1 MKIIT
6 LATFFV
12 LFTIVQCIPF
22 PPDPDDSEPE
32 IIADN
37 LPSDSD
43 SGSDNDV
50 VILPD
55 PGVVECLQE
64 PPIHILASSPE
75 NSGPEDH
82 DMEEPPIH
90 LPSSP
95 ENSGPE
101 DHGMEE
107 PPIHLPSS
115 PENSEPEDND
125 RDEQPPFL
133 PNGVTGDESIQQT
146 PELIRVWV
154 RAPASLRNFD
164 PQDDRH
170 GVWHWRDRH
179 LQASTSTGARGGLTL
194 RTEWARLAM
203 QQQPVACLA
212 RRNIE
217 EPRRNIGN

>member
-82 DMEEPPIH
+82 
-90 LPSSP
+90 
-95 ENSGPE
+95 
-101 DHGMEE
+101 GMEE

-154 RAPASLRNFD
+154 RAPASFRNFD
-164 PQDDRH
+164 PQD
-170 GVWHWRDRH
+170 GVWNWRDRH

-217 EPRRNIGN
+217 QPRVNIGN

>member
-55 PGVVECLQE
+55 PGVVECLEE
-64 PPIHILASSPE
+64 PPE

-95 ENSGPE
+95 DNS
-101 DHGMEE
+101 DDDDDVVMVTD
-107 PPIHLPSS
+107 PPVTDP
-115 PENSEPEDND
+115 PVM
-125 RDEQPPFL
+125 DEQPPFL
-133 PNGVTGDESIQQT
+133 PNGVTGDESIEQT
-146 PELIRVWV
+146 PQLIRVWV

-164 PQDDRH
+164 PDDLRH
-170 GVWHWRDRH
+170 GVWHWRDRF
-179 LQASTSTGARGGLTL
+179 QRPSTSTGARRGLTL
-194 RTEWARLAM
+194 RREWARLALA
-203 QQQPVACLA
+203 QQPVACLA

>member
-6 LATFFV
+6 LAKFFV

-55 PGVVECLQE
+55 PGVVECL
-64 PPIHILASSPE
+64 
-75 NSGPEDH
+75 
-82 DMEEPPIH
+82 EEPPIH

-217 EPRRNIGN
+217 QPRVNIGN

>member
-55 PGVVECLQE
+55 PGVVECL
-64 PPIHILASSPE
+64 
-75 NSGPEDH
+75 
-82 DMEEPPIH
+82 
-90 LPSSP
+90 
-95 ENSGPE
+95 
-101 DHGMEE
+101 EE

-133 PNGVTGDESIQQT
+133 PNGVTGDESIEQT

-164 PQDDRH
+164 PQD
-170 GVWHWRDRH
+170 GVWNWRDRH

-217 EPRRNIGN
+217 QPRVNIGN

>member
-6 LATFFV
+6 FAKFFV

-37 LPSDSD
+37 LPSDS
-43 SGSDNDV
+43 GSDNEV

-55 PGVVECLQE
+55 PAGSDNEVVILPNPGVVECL
-64 PPIHILASSPE
+64 
-75 NSGPEDH
+75 
-82 DMEEPPIH
+82 EEPPIRI
-90 LPSSP
+90 PSSP

-101 DHGMEE
+101 D
-107 PPIHLPSS
+107 
-115 PENSEPEDND
+115 ND
-125 RDEQPPFL
+125 MDEQPPFL

-164 PQDDRH
+164 PDHPRH

-179 LQASTSTGARGGLTL
+179 LQPSTSTGARRGLTL
-194 RTEWARLAM
+194 RREWARLALA
-203 QQQPVACLA
+203 QQPVACLA

>member
-6 LATFFV
+6 LAKFFV

-37 LPSDSD
+37 LPSDSE
-43 SGSDNDV
+43 SGSDNEI
-50 VILPD
+50 VIIPD
-55 PGVVECLQE
+55 
-64 PPIHILASSPE
+64 SPE
-75 NSGPEDH
+75 NSGPED
-82 DMEEPPIH
+82 MEEPPI
-90 LPSSP
+90 LIPSSP

-101 DHGMEE
+101 DDDMEE
-107 PPIHLPSS
+107 PPITIPST
-115 PENSEPEDND
+115 PESSDND
-125 RDEQPPFL
+125 MDEQPPFL
-133 PNGVTGDESIQQT
+133 PNGVTGHESIQQT
-146 PELIRVWV
+146 PEFIRVWV

-164 PQDDRH
+164 PDDLRH

-179 LQASTSTGARGGLTL
+179 LQPSTSTGARRGLTL
-194 RTEWARLAM
+194 RREWARLALA
-203 QQQPVACLA
+203 QQPVACLA

>member
-75 NSGPEDH
+75 NSGPEDD
-82 DMEEPPIH
+82 DMEEPPITI
-90 LPSSP
+90 PSTP
-95 ENSGPE
+95 E
-101 DHGMEE
+101 
-107 PPIHLPSS
+107 SS
-115 PENSEPEDND
+115 DND
-125 RDEQPPFL
+125 MDEQPPFL
-133 PNGVTGDESIQQT
+133 PNGVTGHESIQQT
-146 PELIRVWV
+146 PEFIRVWV

-164 PQDDRH
+164 PDDLRH

-179 LQASTSTGARGGLTL
+179 LQPSTSTGARRGLTL
-194 RTEWARLAM
+194 RREWARLALA
-203 QQQPVACLA
+203 QQPVACLA

>member
-95 ENSGPE
+95 ENS
-101 DHGMEE
+101 
-107 PPIHLPSS
+107 
-115 PENSEPEDND
+115 EPEDND

-154 RAPASLRNFD
+154 RAPASFRNFD
-164 PQDDRH
+164 PQD
-170 GVWHWRDRH
+170 GVWNWRDRH

-217 EPRRNIGN
+217 QPRVNIGN

>member
-6 LATFFV
+6 LAKFFV

-37 LPSDSD
+37 LPSDSE

-50 VILPD
+50 VIIPD
-55 PGVVECLQE
+55 
-64 PPIHILASSPE
+64 SPE
-75 NSGPEDH
+75 NSGPEDD
-82 DMEEPPIH
+82 DMEEPPITI
-90 LPSSP
+90 PSTP
-95 ENSGPE
+95 E
-101 DHGMEE
+101 
-107 PPIHLPSS
+107 SS
-115 PENSEPEDND
+115 DND
-125 RDEQPPFL
+125 MDEQPPFL
-133 PNGVTGDESIQQT
+133 PNGVTGHESIQQT
-146 PELIRVWV
+146 PEFIRVWV

-164 PQDDRH
+164 PDDLRH

-179 LQASTSTGARGGLTL
+179 LQPSTSTGARRGLTL
-194 RTEWARLAM
+194 RREWARLALA
-203 QQQPVACLA
+203 QQPVACLA

>member
-95 ENSGPE
+95 ENS
-101 DHGMEE
+101 
-107 PPIHLPSS
+107 
-115 PENSEPEDND
+115 EPEDND

-133 PNGVTGDESIQQT
+133 PNGVTGDESIEQT

-154 RAPASLRNFD
+154 RAPASFRNFD
-164 PQDDRH
+164 PQD
-170 GVWHWRDRH
+170 GVWNWRDRH

-217 EPRRNIGN
+217 QPRVNIGN

>member
-55 PGVVECLQE
+55 PGVVECLEE
-64 PPIHILASSPE
+64 PPIHIPSSPE

-82 DMEEPPIH
+82 DMEEPPITI
-90 LPSSP
+90 PSTP
-95 ENSGPE
+95 E
-101 DHGMEE
+101 
-107 PPIHLPSS
+107 SS
-115 PENSEPEDND
+115 DND
-125 RDEQPPFL
+125 MDEQPPFL
-133 PNGVTGDESIQQT
+133 PNGVTGDESIEQT

-154 RAPASLRNFD
+154 RAPASFRNFD
-164 PQDDRH
+164 PQD
-170 GVWHWRDRH
+170 GVWNWRDRH

-194 RTEWARLAM
+194 RTEWARLAR

-217 EPRRNIGN
+217 QPRVNIGN